1 MSFNILESISQS
13 NFLPILEWTGTIFA
27 LIGSFLLASH
37 KVKPSITLSLWLT
50 SNICYIIYFLCK
62 GQNGLLLMNVC
73 GFIINSFGMYQWL
86 QHEESVNHK
95 IASLLFNLS
104 LVAFATTSFYL
115 ASFLIEPSVKNVE
128 WIGSTLG
135 IAAAFLISSR
145 HKYSFLCWFVWCF
158 SNFILLIMA
167 IITQQYGFL
176 FLQVGF
182 MFINVYGT
190 FNWIKQYRL
199 THSIEQQGMEIP
211 SKIS

>member
-1 MSFNILESISQS
+1 VSFDILVS
-13 NFLPILEWTGTIFA
+13 LEWLGTLLA
-27 LIGSFLLASH
+27 LVGSFILATH
-37 KVKPSITLSLWLT
+37 KMKPSISLSFWLA
-50 SNICYIIYFLCK
+50 SNVCYIIYFFYK
-62 GQNGLLLMNVC
+62 EQNGLLLMNLC
-73 GFIINSFGMYQWL
+73 GFVINSFGMYQWL
-86 QHEESVNHK
+86 QHEEK
-95 IASLLFNLS
+95 INSKMASLLFNLS
-104 LVAFATTSFYL
+104 LFSFITTLYFII
-115 ASFLIEPSVKNVE
+115 SFLHNPSVKNVE

-167 IITQQYGFL
+167 VFTKQFGFL

-190 FNWIKQYRL
+190 VNWIKQYRANK
-199 THSIEQQGMEIP
+199 SIELAGMEIP